1 MKSIGSSKILFLFIL
16 PALVFLLLFFVYPL
30 IRLVLLSF
38 GEQEFTLD
46 NYVRIISTPLYISV
60 ILNTIKLSIIV
71 TAICLVIGFPVAYLL
86 ARLPE
91 NKASILFIFILIPF
105 WTNLLV
111 RTYAW
116 MILLQS
122 TGLINNFLEQ
132 IGILK
137 QPISFMYNLIGV
149 TIGMVYILL
158 PFMIFPMYSVIKKID
173 NNLISASLNLGAS
186 PIQTFLKITLPL
198 SKGGIGAGSLLVF
211 ILSMGFYITPTLM
224 GGLNDITISMVIA
237 QQVNAVGNW
246 GFASALAMILF
257 VLIVLMT
264 IVYNYSFRIER
275 IWGG

>member
-1 MKSIGSSKILFLFIL
+1 M
-16 PALVFLLLFFVYPL
+16 